1 VETDQVIFSIFVCI
15 FFLLFFVLTM
25 ITVFKFRLM
34 KEKIFSKTSVGF
46 FLLLIPLLYC
56 VSY

>member
-1 VETDQVIFSIFVCI
+1 METDQVIFSIFICI

>member
-1 VETDQVIFSIFVCI
+1 METDQVIFSIFVCI